1 MKIVSAAAMRDA
13 DRLTMEKY
21 GMSGAVLME
30 KAGERAAGFI
40 LNRRPFVNR
49 VVVVSGPGNNG
60 GDGLVIARLL
70 EKAGIITT
78 LWSTVQAGNYRGDAK
93 INENYLLKLLFPVK
107 RIVDSSEMDNF
118 RDSLSRADLVV
129 DALLG
134 IGVDREVSGLLAE
147 IINALN
153 SCGKP
158 VLSIDIPSGVHAD
171 SGAVMGRAVKAQW
184 TMTCACPK
192 LGLFFPPGCNQA
204 GQILVGEIGIPQ
216 DLVDDQPV
224 ELNTVS
230 RVRLALPERPF
241 DSHKGSMGKVFIVA
255 GSPGMTGA
263 AILAAEA
270 AQKSG
275 AGLVY
280 LAAPASI
287 CPVLEAK
294 TLEAVIIALPEKESG
309 IIDPSASDM
318 IVERIRECDAL
329 AFGPGLDPGENTSE
343 LLDKL
348 IQLSPVPIVIDA
360 GGLKALASRINVLR
374 LAKHT
379 PVVTPH
385 PGEMGALIGKA
396 AADVQN
402 SRLATAGEHA
412 VLWKC
417 IVILKGANSIIA
429 LPDGRALINPTG
441 GPSLSTA
448 GSGDLL
454 TGTIVSMLAQ
464 GLSSENA
471 AGSAAFIHGLAGD
484 LLPPGRGHMARD
496 ILDCYKEAFRRLE
509 NASHRVP
516 ENPFLTAIRPLF
528 EEETA

>member
-1 MKIVSAAAMRDA
+1 MKIVSAAAMREA

-21 GMSGAVLME
+21 GMPGAVLME

-40 LNRRPFVNR
+40 LNRRPPVKR
-49 VVVVSGPGNNG
+49 VVVVAGPGNNG

-70 EKAGIITT
+70 EKAGVVVT

-93 INENYLLKLLFPVK
+93 INENYLLKLPFPVERFDDK
-107 RIVDSSEMDNF
+107 RKLDNF
-118 RDSLSRADLVV
+118 RESLSRADLVV

-134 IGVDREVSGLLAE
+134 IGTDREISGMLAE
-147 IINALN
+147 IINAVN
-153 SCGKP
+153 GCGKP
-158 VLSIDIPSGVHAD
+158 VLSVDIPSGVHAD
-171 SGAVMGRAVKAQW
+171 SGAVMGCAVKARW
-184 TMTCACPK
+184 TITCACPK

-204 GQILVGEIGIPQ
+204 GQIFVGEIGVPENLI
-216 DLVDDQPV
+216 DDQPV

-230 RVRLALPERPF
+230 RVRLALPERSF
-241 DSHKGSMGKVFIVA
+241 DSHKGSMGKAVIVA

-270 AQKSG
+270 AQRSG

-280 LAAPASI
+280 LAAPASV

-294 TLEAVIIALPEKESG
+294 TLEVIIIALPEKEPG
-309 IIDPSASDM
+309 IIDPSAADL
-318 IVERIRECDAL
+318 IVERTRGCDAL
-329 AFGPGLDPGENTSE
+329 AVGPGLDPGENTTE

-360 GGLKALASRINVLR
+360 GGLKALASQINMLR
-374 LAKHT
+374 SAKYT

-396 AADVQN
+396 AGDVQN

-412 VLWKC
+412 VLWNC
-417 IVILKGANSIIA
+417 IVLLKGANSIIA
-429 LPDGRALINPTG
+429 LPDGRAFINPTG

-454 TGTIVSMLAQ
+454 TGTVVSMLAQ
-464 GLSSENA
+464 GLSPENA

-484 LLPPGRGHMARD
+484 LLPPGRGYMARD
-496 ILDCYKEAFRRLE
+496 ILDRYKETFCRLE
-509 NASHRVP
+509 CASHRVP
-516 ENPFLTAIRPLF
+516 ENPFLTAIRPLS
-528 EEETA
+528 EEE